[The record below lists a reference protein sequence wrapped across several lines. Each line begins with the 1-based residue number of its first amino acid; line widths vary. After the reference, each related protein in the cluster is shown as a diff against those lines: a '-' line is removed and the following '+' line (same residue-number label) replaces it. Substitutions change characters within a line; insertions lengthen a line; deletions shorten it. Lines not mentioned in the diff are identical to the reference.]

1 MRRAR
6 GFAPAGALLAL
17 LALAAQ
23 AQAIAP
29 DVAARTPVAAKGSP
43 AAERA
48 KLTRSRLKRGL
59 ASLSRRAGGG
69 TSVWAYDVEAND
81 HRSLFGFHPRTRRI
95 LASNTKL
102 FTTATALDRL
112 GPGKSL
118 KTSAWAKGPPV
129 DGVVSGGIYLV
140 GDGDPT
146 LASASFARHHNTPLT
161 RLRDVARD
169 VRRAGVRRVKGPIH
183 ADASIFDARR
193 GIPATGFH
201 TSSDLGPLSG
211 LTYNSGMAGGH
222 YSGDPARQAGKAFRA
237 ALRKSGVKVKGKVD
251 RRALPGS
258 LRDQDPLG
266 SARSP
271 QLRRIVAATNKP
283 SNNYFAEM
291 LLKRLGANQGGAKGT
306 TRRGT
311 KVVRRFARKRGV
323 KVRTRDGSGLSRRD
337 RASPQQVGKLLVAMR
352 HDPAKEAFAQSL
364 PVAAREG
371 TVSNRMRGTAAAGH
385 CHTKTGTLNGVS
397 ALSGYC
403 FGAGHGTVAF
413 SILMN
418 GVGNIITAHKVQDR
432 MAALI
437 ARYEP

>member
-1 MRRAR
+1 VVGAVL
-6 GFAPAGALLAL
+6 GLLVSAAPAA
-17 LALAAQ
+17 
-23 AQAIAP
+23 AIAP
-29 DVAARTPVAAKGSP
+29 DVPARTPIVTKGSP
-43 AAERA
+43 AASVA
-48 KLTRSRLKRGL
+48 AVSRSGLRRGL
-59 ASLSRRAGGG
+59 ASLARGAGGG
-69 TSVWAYDVEAND
+69 TGVWAYDVDAND

-102 FTTATALDRL
+102 FTTSTALDRL

-118 KTSAWAKGPPV
+118 KTSAWGKGPPEH
-129 DGVVSGGIYLV
+129 GVLSGGLFLV

-169 VRRAGVRRVKGPIH
+169 VRSAGVRRVKGPIH
-183 ADASIFDARR
+183 ADGSIFDARR

-211 LTYNSGMAGGH
+211 LTYNSGMIGGH

-237 ALRKSGVKVKGKVD
+237 ALRKSGVKVAGKVD
-251 RRALPGS
+251 RRKLPGG

-271 QLRRIVAATNKP
+271 ELRRIVAATNKP

-291 LLKRLGANQGGAKGT
+291 LLKRLGANPGGAKGT
-306 TRRGT
+306 TRRGAR
-311 KVVRRFARKRGV
+311 VVRRFAHKRGA
-323 KVRTRDGSGLSRRD
+323 KVRTKDGSGLSRND
-337 RASPQQVGKLLVAMR
+337 RASPQAVGKLLVAMR
-352 HDPAKEAFAQSL
+352 HDPAKEAFSQSL
-364 PVAAREG
+364 PIAGREG

-385 CHTKTGTLNGVS
+385 CRTKTGTLNGVS

-418 GVGNIITAHKVQDR
+418 GVGNIISAHKIQDR

-437 ARYEP
+437 ARYKP